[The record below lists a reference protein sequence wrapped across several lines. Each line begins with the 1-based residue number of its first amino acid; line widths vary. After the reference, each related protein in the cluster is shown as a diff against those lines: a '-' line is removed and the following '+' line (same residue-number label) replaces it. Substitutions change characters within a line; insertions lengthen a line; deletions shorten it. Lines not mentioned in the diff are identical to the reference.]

1 MCYRRFV
8 SVKISEGCPVAC
20 PHVTGQVNKT
30 SDAGDMHHGIFYLIS
45 SFIKN
50 MFDTLFKYLEKH
62 LPLSPG
68 DIDII
73 HSSFIPKNLL
83 KGEFLLRE
91 GDPLKYGAFVS
102 KGFLRSYI
110 IDNKGK
116 EHIIQFAPE
125 NWWISDKGASAEGKA
140 SCFIDAIEDSEIL
153 LIDQTGHSKML
164 EKVAAYSTSFQAGMQ
179 KRSVAKDKRIVHS
192 LIADAEERYNDF
204 LQTYPSIAQR
214 VPQHMLASYL
224 GIAPETLS
232 RVRRKS
238 MAKK

>member
-1 MCYRRFV
+1 MFE
-8 SVKISEGCPVAC
+8 ILFE
-20 PHVTGQVNKT
+20 
-30 SDAGDMHHGIFYLIS
+30 YLG
-45 SFIKN
+45 
-50 MFDTLFKYLEKH
+50 KH
-62 LPLSPG
+62 LPLSP
-68 DIDII
+68 DDMD
-73 HSSFIPKNLL
+73 FIRSVFTPKKLL

-91 GDPLKYGAFVS
+91 GDISKYGAFVCH
-102 KGFLRSYI
+102 GFLRSYV

-140 SCFIDAIEDSEIL
+140 SCFIDAIEDSDLL
-153 LIDQTGHSKML
+153 LIDQAGHLKML
-164 EKVAAYSTSFQAGMQ
+164 EKVPAYSASFQAGMQ
-179 KRSVAKDKRIVHS
+179 KRSAAKDKRIVHS
-192 LIADAEERYNDF
+192 LIADAEERYHDF

-238 MAKK
+238 MRKK